1 MPLALLAAIAFQD
14 AALVRDLKPRVE
26 HRYRVK
32 VDSDMGTGFAYRI
45 AFKVVGGKAAESNL
59 EMKLSDYRATFEG
72 HEVKNAKLGAGVLG
86 IGALGLPSGLDIS
99 GPQGPFWIS
108 LLSLYLPDLKEDGDA
123 PIDKSSV
130 GKGLSLEGKATLSH
144 KDGKA
149 TVAIDGSIVREGK
162 SLGKL
167 TVSTKIN
174 SDGWPRKSEGTLVSA
189 DGTYHFTLDRA

>member
-1 MPLALLAAIAFQD
+1 MPLTLLAALLHQD
-14 AALVRDLKPRVE
+14 AALVRDLRPRVE
-26 HRYRVK
+26 RRYRVK

-72 HEVKNAKLGAGVLG
+72 HEIKNAKLGAGVLG
-86 IGALGLPSGLDIS
+86 ITAFGLPTGLDIS
-99 GPQGPFWIS
+99 GPQGPFWIP
-108 LLSLYLPDLKEDGDA
+108 LLSLYFPDTKEDGES
-123 PIDKSSV
+123 PLEKTTV
-130 GKGLSLEGKATLSH
+130 GTGLSLEGKAMLSR

-149 TVAIDGSIVREGK
+149 TVVVDGSIVRQSK
-162 SLGKL
+162 PLGKL
-167 TVSTKIN
+167 TVTTLLN